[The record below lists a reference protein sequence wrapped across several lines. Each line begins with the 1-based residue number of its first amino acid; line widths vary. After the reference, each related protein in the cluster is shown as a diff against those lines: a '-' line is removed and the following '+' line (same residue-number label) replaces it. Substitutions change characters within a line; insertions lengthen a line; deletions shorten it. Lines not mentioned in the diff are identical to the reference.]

1 MAVDPKLSK
10 ALNRS
15 AKKPTMMGLKVKAGP
30 AKTSEGFQLPIIA
43 VGNRRF
49 YYDQKM
55 SQIRNVSNIYEFY
68 DLDKY
73 EAMAIENKLFD
84 YEQSITKSF
93 EQGQAL
99 KKYNPP
105 KIPQR
110 FSDLDKQAEAIAEW
124 MINNA
129 KGYYEKEAQEGNFDP
144 QNYSLADY
152 IDDNFFDMSGDGMD
166 GVEFLVQDYVE
177 TQLLKGDKK
186 AYREF
191 ENEYEKYYADY
202 YKMPLIKDIDSEKNE
217 RLRPDFNAT
226 IGNDEIDKRYRELP
240 DIEADWYKPISKKI
254 YDDALPKS
262 IRKMRK
268 PQAKLPAN
276 KVPLKNRGN

>member
-10 ALNRS
+10 ALNKP
-15 AKKPTMMGLKVKAGP
+15 AKKPTMMGLKVKSSTEEMG
-30 AKTSEGFQLPIIA
+30 EGIRLPIIA
-43 VGNRRF
+43 VGNKRF
-49 YYDQKM
+49 YYDAKM
-55 SQIRNVSNIYEFY
+55 KQIRNVSNIYEFY
-68 DLDKY
+68 ELDKY
-73 EAMAIENKLFD
+73 EAMAIENKIFD
-84 YEQSITKSF
+84 YEQSFRQKF
-93 EQGQAL
+93 EQGQAI
-99 KKYNPP
+99 KKYAPP
-105 KIPQR
+105 KPPQR
-110 FSDLDKQAEAIAEW
+110 ISDLDKQVEAIAEH

-166 GVEFLVQDYVE
+166 GVEYLVQDYVE

-191 ENEYEKYYADY
+191 ENEYEKYYGDY
-202 YKMPLIKDIDSEKNE
+202 YKVPLIKDIDSEKNE

-226 IGNDEIDKRYRELP
+226 IGNNEIDQRYRELP
-240 DIEADWYKPISKKI
+240 ELEADWYKPIAKKI
-254 YDDALPKS
+254 YDDALPKA